1 MNKLKVLLIA
11 GLLSLTSVSFASTYT
26 EYAAYGNETG
36 DDLVGKIGLA
46 NGEAVTFDGSL
57 ATITDDNVRNASTS
71 VFWDLEI
78 LGGSELYTFGWANN
92 VIDQY
97 NNSDLV
103 TTFYKEVAGVW
114 TSFATFTNSTFGL
127 SLAAGNYQ
135 FQLSGLETTGYSGSI
150 SAVPVPAAGILFAS
164 ALLGAGAFGRRK
176 KKSAKSSMVGA
187 FTRAS

>member
-1 MNKLKVLLIA
+1 MNKLKTLLIA

-46 NGEAVTFDGSL
+46 HGDTVTFDGSL

-78 LGGSELYTFGWANN
+78 LGGSDAYTFGWANN

-103 TTFYKEVAGVW
+103 TTFYENLEGTW
-114 TSFATFTNSTFGL
+114 TAFATFTESTFGL
-127 SLAAGNYQ
+127 GLAAGKYQ

-176 KKSAKSSMVGA
+176 KKSAKTSMVGA

>member
-1 MNKLKVLLIA
+1 MNKLKTLLIA

-26 EYAAYGNETG
+26 EYAAYGNEIG

-46 NGEAVTFDGSL
+46 HGDTVTFDGSL

-78 LGGSELYTFGWANN
+78 LGGSDAYTFGWANN

-103 TTFYKEVAGVW
+103 TTFYENLEGTW
-114 TSFATFTNSTFGL
+114 TAFATFTESTFGL
-127 SLAAGNYQ
+127 GLAAGKYQ

-176 KKSAKSSMVGA
+176 KKSAKTSMVGA